1 MDANQKA
8 EVHPTDE
15 IHGQPV
21 EVLDAP
27 TVTGVEDTRP
37 LSETLDPEE
46 YKRIERRMRL
56 KLDIQIVPLCLM
68 LYFLSFLDR
77 TNIAQANL
85 TGMSEQLFTKETA
98 ARDYTLALVVLYP
111 PYIVLEIP
119 SNLLLK
125 RIGARFWIPLL
136 VVLWGL
142 VSTLQGI
149 VKSRDGL
156 LINRAFLGATE
167 AGILPGIAVYLT
179 FFYKPRELQ
188 LRQALFFT
196 GATLSGAFS
205 GLLAAAIR
213 HMDGMSAIKGQP
225 IAGWSWIFIL
235 EGLFTIVFGLI
246 CIFIMPNGPDK
257 CWWLNDTERRLA
269 RERLESQASRYE
281 DREQLKEKIAQVEYG
296 EVVHDETKGNEPTR
310 KLWLRDTL
318 RTFTD
323 PNLLL
328 LCIAGFCCALPVYSV
343 SYFSPTIIRGIL
355 DNPSNTHAQL
365 MSCPPF
371 AVAFVYGVA
380 IAFISDYFQLRFITA
395 FPGMILTV
403 VGFAIVY
410 ASHHV
415 RLLCYSDPVY
425 DTLWRNYHS
434 LVRGLL
440 PSACAI
446 HLEYV
451 HKY

>member
-235 EGLFTIVFGLI
+235 EGLFTIVFG
-246 CIFIMPNGPDK
+246 P
-257 CWWLNDTERRLA
+257 
-269 RERLESQASRYE
+269 
-281 DREQLKEKIAQVEYG
+281 
-296 EVVHDETKGNEPTR
+296 
-310 KLWLRDTL
+310 
-318 RTFTD
+318 
-323 PNLLL
+323 
-328 LCIAGFCCALPVYSV
+328 V
-343 SYFSPTIIRGIL
+343 SYTHLTLPTNRE
-355 DNPSNTHAQL
+355 
-365 MSCPPF
+365 
-371 AVAFVYGVA
+371 V
-380 IAFISDYFQLRFITA
+380 
-395 FPGMILTV
+395 
-403 VGFAIVY
+403 
-410 ASHHV
+410 
-415 RLLCYSDPVY
+415 
-425 DTLWRNYHS
+425 
-434 LVRGLL
+434 
-440 PSACAI
+440 
-446 HLEYV
+446 
-451 HKY
+451 

>member
-8 EVHPTDE
+8 EERPTDE

-21 EVLDAP
+21 EELDAP
-27 TVTGVEDTRP
+27 TVSGVEDTRP

-77 TNIAQANL
+77 TNIAQAKVSGMAEALFKPNL
-85 TGMSEQLFTKETA
+85 PEVMS
-98 ARDYTLALVVLYP
+98 RDYMLALVVLYP

-125 RIGARFWIPLL
+125 RIGPRFWIPLL
-136 VVLWGL
+136 VVIWGL

-156 LINRAFLGATE
+156 LINRAFLGAAE

-205 GLLAAAIR
+205 GLLAV
-213 HMDGMSAIKGQP
+213 AIKKMEGMKG

-235 EGLFTIVFGLI
+235 EGLFTIVFGLL
-246 CIFIMPNGPDK
+246 CILILPNGPEK
-257 CWWLNDTERRLA
+257 SWWLSDIERRMA
-269 RERLESQASRYE
+269 IERLESQASRYE
-281 DREQLKEKIAQVEYG
+281 DHEQLKEKIAQAEYG
-296 EVVHDETKGNEPTR
+296 EVNPNETERKAPTR

-318 RTFTD
+318 RTFID

-328 LCIAGFCCALPVYSV
+328 LCVAGFCCALPVYSV

-355 DNPSNTHAQL
+355 DSPSSTHAQL

-380 IAFISDYFQLRFITA
+380 IAFVSDYFQLRFITA

-415 RLLCYSDPVY
+415 CSFFSP
-425 DTLWRNYHS
+425 S
-434 LVRGLL
+434 L
-440 PSACAI
+440 
-446 HLEYV
+446 
-451 HKY
+451 